1 MDNLSDSMHNLM
13 MFYKDKSCL
22 VTGAFGFVGGH
33 VVDFLLKSGAVVQAL
48 DIDTSPER
56 QCLINLKGLR
66 DKVNVIT
73 ADITDQNTMEDI
85 IKETKCSIIFHFA
98 AAATVVEKAMDIPY
112 QTVMANTMGL
122 VNILEAARKS
132 DGSIYSILF
141 SSTDKVYGE
150 ATELPYVENVTPLR
164 AIGLYDAAKMAAD
177 VLARSY
183 AEVFGVNVVTARLC
197 NLIGPYDF
205 NIDFRLLPKSMKNIY
220 CQGQPPELYFH
231 SLDHWRDYLYIDDA
245 VRAMLLLAKEEKC
258 QGEIYNMPGCKFAST
273 PTMIKEVVNKTA
285 EIERRFNEKTAKQ
298 ILEQGVKIVMGDAKH
313 VVIEKQHVSGEKI
326 KDAIGFVPE
335 ITFDEGL
342 ERTILFYRNYF
353 HELREK
359 EATAQKPEERTE
371 QSASME

>member
-1 MDNLSDSMHNLM
+1 MDNMSDSMHNLM

-33 VVDFLLKSGAVVQAL
+33 VVDFLLKGGAVIHAL

-56 QCLINLKGLR
+56 QCLLNLKGLR
-66 DKVNVIT
+66 DKINIIT
-73 ADITDQNTMEDI
+73 ADITDKDTMENV

-112 QTVMANTMGL
+112 ATVMANTMGL

-177 VLARSY
+177 VLAKSY
-183 AEVFGVNVVTARLC
+183 AEVFGVNVIIVRLC
-197 NLIGPYDF
+197 NLMGPYDF
-205 NIDFRLLPKSMKNIY
+205 NIDFRLIPKSLKNIY
-220 CQGQPPELYFH
+220 SEGQPPELYFH
-231 SLDHWRDYLYIDDA
+231 SLDHWRDYLYVDDA
-245 VRAMLLLAKEEKC
+245 VRAMLLLAKEKKC
-258 QGEIYNMPGCKFAST
+258 HGEIYNMPACHFAST
-273 PTMIKEVVNKTA
+273 PTMIKEVVNKTV
-285 EIERRFNEKTAKQ
+285 EIEHRFNGKRAKQ
-298 ILEQGVKIVMGDAKH
+298 ILEHGAKIVMGDAKH
-313 VVIEKQHVSGEKI
+313 IVIEKQHLSGEKI
-326 KDAIGFVPE
+326 KDAIGFVPQ

-342 ERTILFYRNYF
+342 ERTILFYRKYF
-353 HELREK
+353 QDFKK
-359 EATAQKPEERTE
+359 EATTQNAEE
-371 QSASME
+371 